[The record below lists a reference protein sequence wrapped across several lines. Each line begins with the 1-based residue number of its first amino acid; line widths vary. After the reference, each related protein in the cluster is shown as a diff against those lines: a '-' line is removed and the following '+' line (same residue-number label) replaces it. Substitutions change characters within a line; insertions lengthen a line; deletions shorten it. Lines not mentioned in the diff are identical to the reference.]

1 MSVCLSVGSREEFFS
16 MHSPFIP
23 TDVYPHAMNVTICIS
38 DSVTRPTCVAS
49 EYGVFDDVETFIERK
64 TSWRSM
70 AVPGA
75 ARWCRFILT
84 VFGLHLQFSSHFSP
98 RVVLSFVLLFLFL
111 LLLLLRGE
119 MALLAFLVVGLFCV
133 SSATK
138 TEAGEAATAAAAT
151 AVGV

>member
-1 MSVCLSVGSREEFFS
+1 

>member
-1 MSVCLSVGSREEFFS
+1 

-111 LLLLLRGE
+111 LLLLLLLRGE

>member
-1 MSVCLSVGSREEFFS
+1 
-16 MHSPFIP
+16 
-23 TDVYPHAMNVTICIS
+23 MNVTICIS

-111 LLLLLRGE
+111 LLLLLLLRGE

>member
-1 MSVCLSVGSREEFFS
+1 

-138 TEAGEAATAAAAT
+138 TEAGEEATAAAAT